1 MSSSEALFV
10 FRGLE
15 RLMIEAGA
23 ICCVVLGGL
32 LFRWG
37 IQGASNIGGE
47 GAGFKLRLDSVA
59 PGTVLGLFGMSVM
72 GIALFRPLE
81 IDLRTEARPAAD
93 VAAPPSDPGPAAL
106 KISFAAS
113 SQACQALM
121 LDISA
126 LGVDQRAL
134 PQPRAAL
141 QRFALRAADLRSAT
155 SEHLEFLRS
164 LADSR
169 AASDDEALAVLSRH
183 RARAIELIQA
193 R

>member
-1 MSSSEALFV
+1 MSSTETLFI
-10 FRGLE
+10 FRGFE

-37 IQGASNIGGE
+37 IQGSSNIGGE
-47 GAGFKLRLDSVA
+47 GPGFKLRLDSVA
-59 PGTVLGLFGMSVM
+59 PGSVLALFGMSVM
-72 GIALFRPLE
+72 AIALFRPVE
-81 IDLRTEARPAAD
+81 VDLRTEPRPAAD
-93 VAAPPSDPGPAAL
+93 MAAAPSGPAPAAL
-106 KISFAAS
+106 KISFAGN

-121 LDISA
+121 LDISSLDIDRGA
-126 LGVDQRAL
+126 Q
-134 PQPRAAL
+134 QPRAAL

-155 SEHLEFLRS
+155 SDHLEFLSS
-164 LADSR
+164 LADST

-183 RARAIELIQA
+183 RARAIELMQV